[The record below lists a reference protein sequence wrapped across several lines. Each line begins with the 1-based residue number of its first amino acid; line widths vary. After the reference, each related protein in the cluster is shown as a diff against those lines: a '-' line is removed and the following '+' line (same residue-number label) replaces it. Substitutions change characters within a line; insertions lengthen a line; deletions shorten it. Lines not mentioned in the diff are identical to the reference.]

1 MRALTVK
8 LQLILLTA
16 LIVATLLLVG
26 GTSYLGTA
34 KQGET
39 LFDMNIKNSA
49 VKYQLEADM
58 MHDAIRSDV
67 MSALYTAQTG
77 DADKQAG
84 IEETLTDHTEKLQS
98 NMTTTLDMEVS
109 PEITSQIELLQPLID
124 EYAANAQKL
133 SSLAF
138 SDDAAAADSLPEF
151 TELFLSLETG
161 MAELG
166 DTIQSAADEAALVAN
181 GSSEETLSLMQKIL
195 VASMLIVIAGAM
207 AVLRGI
213 LKPLNRLHKAVEAIR
228 SNKGKLERVSGFN
241 GEFRNIEKAFNG
253 VLDDL
258 EAKRLEDS
266 KIAEAAFR
274 VRQALNAATT
284 NVVLTDANMQVIY
297 VNETAVAMFRKA
309 EASIRNTLPRFSSNQ
324 MLGGSLE
331 QFFPKVDMARD
342 VSLTTTPRSDEIV
355 LGGNTYNVISTAVY
369 DDKGQKLGVVCEW
382 KDLSEQREAERQ
394 IESVLQD
401 AINGCLDTRL
411 DASCFR
417 GFMNTLS
424 LGVNNMLDAIT
435 GPLRVAA
442 SQLKEIAEGH
452 IPPPITVEFK
462 GEFNEIRTSLNTCS
476 KVLKALIHDTTML
489 VDAASQGK
497 LDARVDVSN
506 HWGDYRAIVEGM
518 NNTLDAIAKP
528 VSEVKDVI
536 TGFASGDLTKRMS
549 NQYGGDFAVLSDAV
563 NASVNNLV
571 EMVSR
576 IYDSSYNINT
586 SASEISVGNQNL
598 NERTQEQ
605 AVALEQT
612 SSTLH
617 NLTARAEENTA
628 HAKSANQLAQSA
640 TNEARKGGE
649 IVYSAVQAM
658 AEINEAST
666 KIANIISVIDG
677 ISFQTNL
684 LALNASV
691 EAARAGEQGRG
702 FAVVA
707 NEVRALAQ
715 RSATAAREIKLL
727 INDTVG
733 KVDHGSRLVNES
745 GVTLR
750 DIVDS
755 INKVGTI
762 ISEISASTSE
772 QMNGFLEVSRSIS
785 SLDEM
790 TQQNAALVEE
800 AAAAS
805 ESMADQSNTL
815 RDLMNFFKTDEHA
828 HQSSFTPSKPQTSER
843 SSTRAPARSSA
854 RRSPR
859 PAAKA
864 ELRAPKPALKVVA
877 GNPSHDDNNWS
888 EF

>member
-16 LIVATLLLVG
+16 LIVITLLLVG
-26 GTSYLGTA
+26 GTGYSGTA
-34 KQGET
+34 KQGDT
-39 LFDMNIKNSA
+39 LFDMDTKMSA
-49 VKYQLEADM
+49 VKYQMKADM
-58 MHDAIRSDV
+58 MRDAIRADV
-67 MSALYTAQTG
+67 MTALYTAQAG
-77 DADKQAG
+77 DTDKQAG
-84 IEETLTDHTEKLQS
+84 IEETLADHAENLQS
-98 NMTTTLDMEVS
+98 SVTDTFDMDVA
-109 PEITSQIELLQPLID
+109 PEINSEIELLQPMVEDYIESATNLVT
-124 EYAANAQKL
+124 L
-133 SSLAF
+133 SF
-138 SDDAAAADSLPEF
+138 SDIQAAADNLDAF
-151 TELFLSLETG
+151 TDVFAQLETG
-161 MAELG
+161 MNELG
-166 DTIQSAADEAALVAN
+166 DSLQNAADEASLVAN
-181 GSSEETLSLMQKIL
+181 EASEQTLSLMQKIII
-195 VASMLIVIAGAM
+195 ASMLIAIAGSAL
-207 AVLRGI
+207 VLRGI
-213 LKPLNRLHKAVEAIR
+213 LRPLNRLHNAIEAIR
-228 SNKGKLERVSGFN
+228 SNKGALERVSGFN
-241 GEFRNIEKAFNG
+241 GEFLRIETAFNG

-258 EAKRLEDS
+258 EAKRLEES
-266 KIAEAAFR
+266 KQAQAAFR

-284 NVVLTDANMQVIY
+284 NLVLTDANMQVIY

-309 EASIRNTLPRFSSNQ
+309 EAVIRQTLPRFSSSQ

-331 QFFPKVDMARD
+331 QFFPKVEMARNI
-342 VSLTTTPRSDEIV
+342 SLATTPREDEIV
-355 LGGNTYNVISTAVY
+355 LGTNTYHVISTAVY
-369 DDKGQKLGVVCEW
+369 DEDGHKLGVVCEW

-401 AINGCLDTRL
+401 AINGRLDTRL
-411 DASCFR
+411 DASFFH

-435 GPLRVAA
+435 GPLRIAA
-442 SQLKEIAEGH
+442 SQLKEIAEGQ
-452 IPPPITVEFK
+452 IPQPITVEFK

-489 VDAASQGK
+489 VDAASKGQ

-518 NNTLDAIAKP
+518 NNTLDAIARP
-528 VSEVKDVI
+528 VSEVKHVI
-536 TGFASGDLTKRMS
+536 TGFASGDLTNRMS
-549 NQYGGDFAVLSDAV
+549 NKYGGDFAVLSDAV

-571 EMVSR
+571 DMVSR
-576 IYDSSYNINT
+576 IHDSSYNINT

-605 AVALEQT
+605 AAALEET
-612 SSTLH
+612 SSTLQ

-628 HAKSANQLAQSA
+628 NAKSANQLAQSA
-640 TNEARKGGE
+640 TNEAKKGGE

-666 KIANIISVIDG
+666 RIANIITVIDG

-715 RSATAAREIKLL
+715 RSATAAQEIKLL

-733 KVDHGSRLVNES
+733 KVDHGSKLVNES

-772 QMNGFLEVSRSIS
+772 QMDGFLEVSRSIN

-805 ESMADQSNTL
+805 ESMADQSTAL
-815 RDLMNFFKTDEHA
+815 RELMNFFKTDDNTRHI
-828 HQSSFTPSKPQTSER
+828 
-843 SSTRAPARSSA
+843 SSTQSQPQIQAKTAARTPARSTA
-854 RRSPR
+854 RTAVKPV
-859 PAAKA
+859 AKT
-864 ELRAPKPALKVVA
+864 ESKMSKPALKVVA
-877 GNPSHDDNNWS
+877 GSPAHDDNNWS